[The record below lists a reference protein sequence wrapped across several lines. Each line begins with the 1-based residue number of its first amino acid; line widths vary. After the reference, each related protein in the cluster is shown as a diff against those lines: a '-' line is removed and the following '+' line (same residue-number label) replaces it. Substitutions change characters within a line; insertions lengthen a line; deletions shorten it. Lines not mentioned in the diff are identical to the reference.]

1 MMSATWPLDI
11 SPEFRRVWELVSP
24 FTMTSPERGY
34 ALWSAVNHV
43 VDNDIPGVFVECGVW
58 KGGSA
63 MLMALALLERRVSRD
78 IFLFDT
84 FEGMTEPSDADRD
97 LNGVAARELME
108 GGVWGAHLRAR
119 SGSRRA
125 GGGQA
130 GTRLHGV

>member
-108 GGVWGAHLRAR
+108 GGM
-119 SGSRRA
+119 GSA
-125 GGGQA
+125 SPSS
-130 GTRLHGV
+130 